1 MDECVFNNLIFSN
14 DPAMIK
20 YVKCL
25 LSSARFLIVDGKKGY
40 APVPMNIEEGQNDDL
55 DKSDDD
61 DYESDD
67 SSEDSRETH
76 ECSVVTFDPDK
87 KRHSTLKDIP
97 YGSGNCAIMKIGNK
111 VVVVRIDNKRS
122 YLQVYNI
129 DKNR

>member
-1 MDECVFNNLIFSN
+1 
-14 DPAMIK
+14 
-20 YVKCL
+20 
-25 LSSARFLIVDGKKGY
+25 
-40 APVPMNIEEGQNDDL
+40 MNIEEGQNDDL

-97 YGSGNCAIMKIGNK
+97 YGSGKAAEIK
-111 VVVVRIDNKRS
+111 
-122 YLQVYNI
+122 
-129 DKNR
+129 